1 MYTGVSSGSS
11 DLSVFAGST
20 VLDTDLNV
28 EIGLLTTVL
37 LLAGILCCVFNCLL
51 MIFSLGFTNFSTDG
65 TILVGREM
73 NLSSSV
79 DTGRGWNDFTC
90 LGRLGL
96 DLIGDVTTGTGAEDD
111 RSDGD

>member
-1 MYTGVSSGSS
+1 M
-11 DLSVFAGST
+11 
-20 VLDTDLNV
+20 
-28 EIGLLTTVL
+28 
-37 LLAGILCCVFNCLL
+37 
-51 MIFSLGFTNFSTDG
+51 
-65 TILVGREM
+65 GREM